1 MEHCKR
7 SASLCARAA
16 RVLGLSS
23 PSSSSSSSSSSSG
36 GGNSSPAAD
45 SALCRVSAQYG
56 VLDRLQTCGMEYDD
70 APLHS
75 TGRSKPPQ
83 KKPIQF
89 PRVFVHDGG
98 LNEQRSQRTKRRSP
112 TNAFYLC
119 LSASGLVFGTLY
131 PAYSSYKAVKSKDV
145 KEYVKWMMY
154 WIIFALF
161 TSVEVFTDMFLC
173 WLPFYYELKIAFV
186 VWLLSPYTKGS
197 SVLYR
202 KFVHPTLS
210 SKEKDIDDYICQAK
224 DKSYDTLVHYGRK
237 GLNVAA
243 TAAVMAA
250 TKGQGVLTDRLRS
263 FSMQDLAAYE
273 SDTASSTQ
281 PTSAEAAAQH
291 RARTMMRSKSE
302 SYNKA
307 SS

>member
-1 MEHCKR
+1 M
-7 SASLCARAA
+7 
-16 RVLGLSS
+16 
-23 PSSSSSSSSSSSG
+23 
-36 GGNSSPAAD
+36 
-45 SALCRVSAQYG
+45 VSWIIS
-56 VLDRLQTCGMEYDD
+56 RL
-70 APLHS
+70 
-75 TGRSKPPQ
+75 
-83 KKPIQF
+83 
-89 PRVFVHDGG
+89 VV
-98 LNEQRSQRTKRRSP
+98 
-112 TNAFYLC
+112 
-119 LSASGLVFGTLY
+119 LVFGTLY

-210 SKEKDIDDYICQAK
+210 SKEKDIDDYIHQAK

-273 SDTASSTQ
+273 SDTAASTQ
-281 PTSAEAAAQH
+281 PTRAEAAAQH

-302 SYNKA
+302 SYNKGEYFDMTDFEVLALDQREPEESLTPDPSPPSTPSPAPPA
-307 SS
+307 SEEPAEGAGGAQGAPNSPQLGLMKRKAPEPPLRVLRPLTRSRSAACSSTEAM